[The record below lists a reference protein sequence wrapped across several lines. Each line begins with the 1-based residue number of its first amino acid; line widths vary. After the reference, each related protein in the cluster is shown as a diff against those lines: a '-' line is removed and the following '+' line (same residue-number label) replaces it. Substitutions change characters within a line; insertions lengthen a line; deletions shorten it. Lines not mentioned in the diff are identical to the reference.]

1 MCVGGEL
8 MGEVDKEERNAQAI
22 RQVELTLA
30 RMEGKLDN
38 ALELKENYKETDL
51 KADKALTMA
60 KNNEKEITEMQESQR
75 WLTRLVSGTFI
86 TALITVAIKLFNM

>member
-1 MCVGGEL
+1 
-8 MGEVDKEERNAQAI
+8 MGDVDVDKEERNAQAI
-22 RQVELTLA
+22 RQVELTLV

-51 KADKALTMA
+51 KADKALNLA
-60 KNNEKEITEMQESQR
+60 KSNEKEITEMQENQK

-86 TALITVAIKLFNM
+86 TALITIAIKLFNM

>member
-1 MCVGGEL
+1 
-8 MGEVDKEERNAQAI
+8 MGDVDVDKEERNAQAI
-22 RQVELTLA
+22 RQVELTLV

-51 KADKALTMA
+51 KADKALNLA
-60 KNNEKEITEMQESQR
+60 KSNEKEITEMQENQK

>member
-1 MCVGGEL
+1 
-8 MGEVDKEERNAQAI
+8 MGDVDVDKEERNAQAI
-22 RQVELTLA
+22 RQVELTLV

-51 KADKALTMA
+51 KADKALNLA
-60 KNNEKEITEMQESQR
+60 KSNEKDITEMQENQK

>member
-1 MCVGGEL
+1 
-8 MGEVDKEERNAQAI
+8 MGDVDVDKEERNAQAI
-22 RQVELTLA
+22 RQVELTLV

-38 ALELKENYKETDL
+38 ALELKENYKETDF
-51 KADKALTMA
+51 KADKALNLA
-60 KNNEKEITEMQESQR
+60 KSNEKEITEMQENQK

>member
-1 MCVGGEL
+1 
-8 MGEVDKEERNAQAI
+8 MGDVDVDKEERNAQAI
-22 RQVELTLA
+22 RQVELTLV

-51 KADKALTMA
+51 KADKALNLA
-60 KNNEKEITEMQESQR
+60 KSNEKDITEMQENQK

-86 TALITVAIKLFNM
+86 TALITVALKLFNM

>member
-1 MCVGGEL
+1 

-51 KADKALTMA
+51 KADKALTMS
-60 KNNEKEITEMQESQR
+60 KSNEKEITEMQESQR